1 MIIFSLASKIFFREL
16 KSGQLLLMFLSLSLA
31 VGIVAS
37 ITFFTDRLDSSLM
50 FESKQFLGGD
60 LKFESSSEIDE
71 MGFPLGDYTY
81 TKVYEFGSVLNS
93 VDNFQLASVKSV
105 EAPYPLVGETKIL
118 ETDNRKVIKE
128 DPPASGRVWIDKRL
142 ARLLKVSVGEKV
154 NIGEKDFLINGIIL
168 SESDRGAGSF
178 AFAPKAIMNSDDLEE
193 ANVIQPGSRV
203 RYSYL
208 FSANEKN
215 IQLLENYF
223 QSIKKPGDDI
233 VTPENEASPLGQ
245 AIKRASNFFLLGALL
260 AIILSSL
267 AIAICSLQFIRRHTD
282 YVAIFKALGLAP
294 KQIKITYLLIFG
306 FIAVFAFLTGI
317 AIGWVVQVSFTQL
330 LKDYF
335 PTDLPLPGF
344 DPYLISLVTAFL
356 CLIGFAYPMLKNLFN
371 LSPNAIL
378 RKSEKNTSS
387 FNSSIYLVTGLSAF
401 YVLLIFFIKDFVL
414 TNIIFF
420 SILAFSGL
428 IFFLIFGIFNF
439 IKPLGLNPQSPFK
452 MLAFE
457 LSRRKLFNSMQIVS
471 ITVAIALSL
480 VAYSASTNLVSSWK
494 NSLPEEAPNNFLF
507 NIYKGEKESLLKFL
521 NVNKINSQPIYPVTS
536 ARFLRKDPTSGKE
549 IDRTFN
555 FTWME
560 DLPED
565 NNIVAGSWFSDGK
578 NGISISSEISER
590 YDLRMNDQIVID
602 LAGGKVESYIQS
614 IREVNWESFNPNFF
628 AIGFPENFKNISST
642 FITSIHIP
650 RSKNSLSAEL
660 IETFP
665 TISLISLEALVS
677 EVQSIISRVSQALKL
692 ILGLTLVAA
701 LFLMLATI
709 QESFKQREKQNA
721 ILKTLGLDRKVM
733 QINTFME
740 YLSIGLIAGI
750 LGGAL
755 ALLATFLIEREVFEI
770 SPKIYW
776 EVLLIGASSSILVI
790 GSIAAL
796 FTFYLSSKTPKDVLQ
811 GADA

>member
-1 MIIFSLASKIFFREL
+1 M
-16 KSGQLLLMFLSLSLA
+16 
-31 VGIVAS
+31 
-37 ITFFTDRLDSSLM
+37 
-50 FESKQFLGGD
+50 
-60 LKFESSSEIDE
+60 
-71 MGFPLGDYTY
+71 
-81 TKVYEFGSVLNS
+81 
-93 VDNFQLASVKSV
+93 
-105 EAPYPLVGETKIL
+105 
-118 ETDNRKVIKE
+118 
-128 DPPASGRVWIDKRL
+128 
-142 ARLLKVSVGEKV
+142 
-154 NIGEKDFLINGIIL
+154 
-168 SESDRGAGSF
+168 
-178 AFAPKAIMNSDDLEE
+178 
-193 ANVIQPGSRV
+193 
-203 RYSYL
+203 
-208 FSANEKN
+208 
-215 IQLLENYF
+215 
-223 QSIKKPGDDI
+223 
-233 VTPENEASPLGQ
+233 
-245 AIKRASNFFLLGALL
+245 
-260 AIILSSL
+260 
-267 AIAICSLQFIRRHTD
+267 QFIRRHTD

-294 KQIKITYLLIFG
+294 KQIKITYLLIFS

-317 AIGWVVQVSFTQL
+317 AIGWVVQISFTQL

-335 PTDLPLPGF
+335 PSDLPLPGF

-378 RKSEKNTSS
+378 RKSEKNMSS
-387 FNSSIYLVTGLSAF
+387 FNSSVYLVTGLLAF

-420 SILAFSGL
+420 SILAFSSL

-507 NIYKGEKESLLKFL
+507 NIYKGEKESLLNFL
-521 NVNKINSQPIYPVTS
+521 NLNKINSQPIYPVTS
-536 ARFLRKDPTSGKE
+536 ARFLRKNPSSGKE

-565 NNIVAGSWFSDGK
+565 NIILAGSWFSDSK

-602 LAGGKVESYIQS
+602 LAGKKVESYIQS

-650 RSKNSLSAEL
+650 RGKNSLSAEL

-750 LGGAL
+750 LGGIL

-776 EVLLIGASSSILVI
+776 EVLLIGASGSILVI
-790 GSIAAL
+790 GAIAAL